1 MGQGDGIFLRTTN
14 GTTWL
19 VDGGSSNVNE
29 VGKYRILPFLNY
41 YGEEDVDYA
50 CITHSDADHISGIRE
65 LLLAKK
71 IRHLVMTEISK
82 TDETSREL
90 AALATENGADVIYVS
105 QGSCWESGD
114 WNYECLYPGKEVKT
128 DNIND
133 QSMVLQIKAGET
145 AFLLTGDL
153 TGEVENEV
161 DPG

>member
-1 MGQGDGIFLRTTN
+1 M
-14 GTTWL
+14 
-19 VDGGSSNVNE
+19 
-29 VGKYRILPFLNY
+29 
-41 YGEEDVDYA
+41 
-50 CITHSDADHISGIRE
+50 
-65 LLLAKK
+65 LLAKK

-153 TGEVENEV
+153 TSEVENEV
-161 DPG
+161 DPGKLKGTDVLKVAHHGSKYSSSEVFLKNADAKLAVISCGKGNRYRHPAPETLELSLIHI

>member
-1 MGQGDGIFLRTTN
+1 MIAFIDVGQGDGIFLRTTN

-90 AALATENGADVIYVS
+90 GC
-105 QGSCWESGD
+105 SCHRKWCGCYLCQSGQ
-114 WNYECLYPGKEVKT
+114 LLGKRRLE
-128 DNIND
+128 
-133 QSMVLQIKAGET
+133 L
-145 AFLLTGDL
+145 
-153 TGEVENEV
+153 
-161 DPG
+161 